1 MNAQV
6 NYLKDKNGNI
16 VSPVVSTDSVYDAN
30 GNKLTKNLSDINTN
44 ILSIQTTIGTMN
56 DTLDDI
62 NGEVI

>member
-6 NYLKDKNGNI
+6 NFLKDKNGNV

-30 GNKLTKNLSDINTN
+30 GKKLTKNLSDINTN
-44 ILSIQTTIGTMN
+44 ILSIQTTIGTMAN
-56 DTLDDI
+56 TLDEI

>member
-6 NYLKDKNGNI
+6 NYLKDKNGNV

-62 NGEVI
+62 NGEAI

>member
-16 VSPVVSTDSVYDAN
+16 VSPVVSTDSVYDTN

>member
-6 NYLKDKNGNI
+6 NYLKDKNGNV

>member
-6 NYLKDKNGNI
+6 NYLKDKNGNV

-44 ILSIQTTIGTMN
+44 ILSIQITIGTMN

>member
-6 NYLKDKNGNI
+6 NYLKDKNGNV

-44 ILSIQTTIGTMN
+44 ILSIQTTIGIMN

>member
-6 NYLKDKNGNI
+6 NYLKDKNGNV

-30 GNKLTKNLSDINTN
+30 GKKLTKNLSDINTN
-44 ILSIQTTIGTMN
+44 ILSIQTTIGTMTN
-56 DTLDDI
+56 TLDEI

>member
-6 NYLKDKNGNI
+6 NYLKDKNGNV

-56 DTLDDI
+56 DTLDNI